1 MTTHQPPG
9 RGAAVQETPREAHRG
24 PGPVFAIRVF
34 GTPAPQG
41 SKNAFRNQ
49 YTGRIQQVE
58 SSKKVKP
65 WREAVRST
73 VADALALV
81 DDWHPL
87 DCPLELDMVF
97 TLTKPASA
105 PKRRTWP
112 MRTPDLSKL
121 ARSTEDA
128 LKDAGLYADDAR
140 IVRYRT
146 LAKVYPLED
155 VDALPSPGVL
165 LRVWEVSTS

>member
-1 MTTHQPPG
+1 MTAVETPG
-9 RGAAVQETPREAHRG
+9 RGGGG
-24 PGPVFAIRVF
+24 PGEPAAEARPGPAFACSVF

-41 SKNAFRNQ
+41 SKSAFRNQ
-49 YTGRIQQVE
+49 FTGRIQQVE

-73 VADALALV
+73 VADALQLV
-81 DDWHPL
+81 EDWRPL

-97 TLTKPASA
+97 TLAKPASA
-105 PKRRTWP
+105 PKRRRTWP

-155 VDALPSPGVL
+155 VDALPSPGVV
-165 LRVWEVSTS
+165 LRVWEVSAW